1 MKWNLV
7 AVLVLLA
14 SCKAAEITT
23 VETDVSKSETGIDS
37 TYYSTSNSLVHAPST
52 PDQFMASVPDENSIF
67 VSNDLWD
74 PNCGPDRMEV
84 TVWSGSKAG
93 IGWAHESRN
102 SGIRGI
108 GGVPNFPG
116 SYPLNIDVALG
127 NEGKTAMVVFQT
139 QGRVYYNVYTWKGES
154 FELTK
159 GPAQLGDLTVQGYG
173 VPRIDCDP
181 DENDKVIVTFA
192 SYKAGQTNVSTEEI
206 WAVAGYINGNMINE
220 NKPYPVSDE
229 GGVNTAFESYRP
241 DVSCRNGKGYFV
253 YSYVNAAKDHVLA
266 EQEISWNSISTGKT
280 GIPAHKALRTNGKRF
295 VYPKIAA
302 NTQKVGVVEWQIVTS
317 ELVDTVRHIIGFTKI
332 HGVSGTTKSQISGPS
347 LRKCDNSQP
356 AVAICKD
363 HILVAWI
370 HESRGCMPDLVEK
383 DLLVQRLSITT
394 GKPNTPDDFSRLNS
408 QQLGNQRG
416 LSIAG
421 FFGCE
426 NAFYGFHDAY
436 MNEILTKSSHYS
448 NLVLNP
454 VNTIKELDM
463 TPLSAGNEMDPGK
476 GLNGSSIALRTYP
489 NPASEFL
496 NIDLD
501 ASWNEATMITLFS
514 NTGMAIK
521 SVSATLPSTSI
532 NVSDLESGSVFVV
545 VSDDEKRVRKQVLI
559 EAI

>member
-1 MKWNLV
+1 M

-23 VETDVSKSETGIDS
+23 AETDASRTGTDMDS
-37 TYYSTSNSLVHAPST
+37 TYHSASSNLVHSPST
-52 PDQFMASVPDENSIF
+52 PDQFMASVPNENFIF

-74 PNCGPDRMEV
+74 PECGPNRMEV

-102 SGIRGI
+102 SGTLSI
-108 GGVPNFPG
+108 GGAPGFPE
-116 SYPLNIDVALG
+116 SFPLNIDVSLG

-139 QGRVYYNVYTWKGES
+139 QGRVYYNVYNWKNS
-154 FELTK
+154 AFELTK
-159 GPAQLGDLTVQGYG
+159 GPVQLGDLSVQGYG

-181 DENDKVIVTFA
+181 DNDDRVIITFA

-206 WAVAGYINGNMINE
+206 WAVAGYINGNMVNE
-220 NKPYPVSDE
+220 NNPYPVSEE
-229 GGVNTAFESYRP
+229 GGVSTAFESYRP

-253 YSYVNAAKDHVLA
+253 YSYVNAIKDHVLV
-266 EQEISWNSISTGKT
+266 EQEISWNSIATGKA
-280 GIPAHKALRTNGKRF
+280 PVRLHKALRTNGKRF

-302 NTQKVGVVEWQIVTS
+302 NTQKAGVVEWQVVTS

-332 HGVSGTTKSQISGPS
+332 HGVAGTTTSQISGPS

-394 GKPNTPDDFSRLNS
+394 GKPSTPDDFSRLNS
-408 QQLGNQRG
+408 QQLGDQRG

-426 NAFYGFHDAY
+426 NAFYGFHDAH

-454 VNTIKELDM
+454 VNTLTELDM
-463 TPLSAGNEMDPGK
+463 TPLSAGDETDPGK
-476 GLNGSSIALRTYP
+476 GIDGSSISMRTYP
-489 NPASEFL
+489 NPASEFI

-501 ASWNEATMITLFS
+501 ASWNETTMVTLFS
-514 NTGMAIK
+514 NTGTAIK
-521 SVSATLPSTSI
+521 SVNATLPRTSI

-545 VSDDEKRVRKQVLI
+545 VSDDEKRVRKQLLI
-559 EAI
+559 ETI